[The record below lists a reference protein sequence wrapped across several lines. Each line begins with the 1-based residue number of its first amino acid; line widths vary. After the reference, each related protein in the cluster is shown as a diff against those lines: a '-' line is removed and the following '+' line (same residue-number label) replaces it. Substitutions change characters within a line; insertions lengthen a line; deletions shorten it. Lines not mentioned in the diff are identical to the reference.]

1 LHVVEER
8 ATSTSHE
15 GGESRRWMKYMP
27 DALFDTRDFKGIRGD
42 ILQDYLLK
50 PLHSPNPLKSI

>member
-15 GGESRRWMKYMP
+15 GGESRRWMNYMP
-27 DALFDTRDFKGIRGD
+27 DALFDTRVFKGIRALEG
-42 ILQDYLLK
+42 IFC
-50 PLHSPNPLKSI
+50 NIIW